1 MKKNEILG
9 IHEGDMLLPERIW
22 RSLAD
27 EIAAGLIP
35 PGTSLDEQQLA
46 DRFGT
51 SRTPVREAVRR
62 LAAEKLVEVRPRRG
76 AVVIEIS
83 IERLFEMLEMSA
95 ELEALCVRM
104 ATNRMTPIERAQLQ
118 HIHNQSLAFVEVGDS
133 EGYSTAYQTFHIAMA
148 KATHNAYI
156 AEQMHSH
163 RTRTKMF
170 RRVPMFETYT
180 IKQSYDAHTSIMEAI
195 NHGDG
200 EEAARRMRSHVYA
213 IASSLKA

>member
-9 IHEGDMLLPERIW
+9 LHESDMLLPERIW

-62 LAAEKLVEVRPRRG
+62 LAAEKLVEIRPRRG

-95 ELEALCVRM
+95 ELGALCVRM
-104 ATNRMTPIERAQLQ
+104 ATHRMTPLERAHIQ
-118 HIHNQSLAFVEVGDS
+118 HIHDQSLPLVEAGDQ
-133 EGYSTAYQTFHIAMA
+133 EGYSAAYQAFHEAIAR
-148 KATHNAYI
+148 ATHNGYI
-156 AEQMHSH
+156 AEQSHIHSM
-163 RTRTKMF
+163 RTKTF
-170 RRVPMFETYT
+170 RRIPMFKTYT
-180 IKQSYDAHTSIMEAI
+180 IRQSYDAHARILDAI

-200 EEAARRMRSHVYA
+200 EEAARRMRAHVYA